1 MIPLARTLTFILLVV
16 TSLSAEV
23 EKVKILG
30 VGNSFTNNANKY
42 LAKIYDSVDTA
53 DADIGTA
60 FIGGCSLD
68 RHVKHAKEHEANP
81 QTGNQYQYRK
91 DWELVGK
98 NVSLKEMLLDE
109 DWDYITIQQVSTK
122 SYKEGTFYPYTQEL
136 IDYIRQYRPDA
147 EIVVHETW
155 SHSVNSYRAKDWKLD
170 PDEMYQK
177 LHANYHKIADEHGL
191 RVIPVGTAFQ
201 NARATEM
208 WDYQVNDFDPK
219 DNDLIYPEDKNNLPD
234 MSKSLNND
242 YYWKK
247 NKEGTWEVRSDG
259 FHANTAGEYLGAL
272 VWFEFFSGVD
282 ARTVPYKPDS
292 LSEAQAE
299 SLRIIAHETVVAEK
313 AASAQPAEAAAM

>member
-1 MIPLARTLTFILLVV
+1 MKLIPRITALALMLLAVA
-16 TSLSAEV
+16 SLNAEV

-42 LAKIYDSVDTA
+42 LAKIYDSVDSA

-68 RHVKHAKEHEANP
+68 RHVKHAKEHEADPN
-81 QTGNQYQYRK
+81 TGNEYEYRL
-91 DWELVGK
+91 DWEMQGENL
-98 NVSLKEMLLDE
+98 SLKEMLLAE

-122 SYKEGTFYPYTQEL
+122 SYKEESFYPYTEEL

-170 PDEMYQK
+170 PDKMYEK
-177 LHANYHKIADEHGL
+177 LHANYAKIANEHGL

-208 WDYQVNDFDPK
+208 WDYQVDDFDSK
-219 DNDLIYPEDKNNLPD
+219 NHDLTYPEDKNSLPD
-234 MSKSLNND
+234 TSKSLNND

-247 NKEGTWEVRSDG
+247 GKDGNWFVVNDG

-292 LSEAQAE
+292 LTDAQAA
-299 SLRIIAHETVVAEK
+299 SLRDIAHATVVAETQ
-313 AASAQPAEAAAM
+313 AQQAEAAAM